1 MSFQNCVLFFF
12 LKINL
17 HADLADRTTKQV
29 KILYDQINILEITK
43 ERVAGIINSKLQK
56 ADTEL
61 LALLELVLRYL
72 SLLYKLFRKENPENV
87 VLLYTLLYKLFFG
100 WVNIP
105 TPFGT
110 LKCRAF
116 LIFRL
121 IEKRADSAFL
131 KEGLRR
137 PNLI

>member
-17 HADLADRTTKQV
+17 HADLADLTTKKV

-72 SLLYKLFRKENPENV
+72 SLFPKLFRKENPENV
-87 VLLYTLLYKLFFG
+87 VLLYTLLYSDAKLYL
-100 WVNIP
+100 NI
-105 TPFGT
+105 FV
-110 LKCRAF
+110 
-116 LIFRL
+116 IFSN
-121 IEKRADSAFL
+121 KRTS
-131 KEGLRR
+131 G
-137 PNLI
+137 